1 MERRAGVEETAK
13 HASVTETGHRNEV
26 LLNAAHKSQSLY
38 GWTASKG
45 AAIATRS
52 GHRTR
57 AAAAA
62 FQTSS
67 AHKEK
72 KKKKGSLRSE
82 TAHVGPQRR
91 APEPQFIQ
99 RFARK
104 TIISGVQLYSE
115 SLERRSLH

>member
-1 MERRAGVEETAK
+1 MAEVRGECCQKQRGERVERRAGVEETAK

-72 KKKKGSLRSE
+72 KKKRVTS
-82 TAHVGPQRR
+82 
-91 APEPQFIQ
+91 F
-99 RFARK
+99 
-104 TIISGVQLYSE
+104 
-115 SLERRSLH
+115 